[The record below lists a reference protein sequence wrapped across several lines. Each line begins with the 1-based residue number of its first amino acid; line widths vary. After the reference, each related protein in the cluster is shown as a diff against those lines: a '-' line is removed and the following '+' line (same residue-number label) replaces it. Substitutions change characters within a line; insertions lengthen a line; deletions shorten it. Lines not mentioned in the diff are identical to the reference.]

1 MSTTPTSPT
10 TQSPL
15 TWQLI
20 GLSPALSDLT
30 LDIDRDLTVGRNA
43 QNDVVLASGQ
53 VSRQHARLTV
63 QDGQVWLQDLGSANG
78 TFVNGSRIADAP
90 VALQLGDEVAFAEL
104 AFVVA
109 SDDLADGMDT
119 LEAMLTTP
127 NAQTTDVYTIS
138 HELPT
143 AKDLTT
149 DNAIHTTATADIDT
163 PTISPAPAT
172 KQPQP
177 TPMPTPTATDDA
189 MPKAAALAPTPSEP
203 APALLPTASEDHH
216 ELAKQGSKHSTVAI
230 AVVVIVALII
240 IVALFFR

>member
-1 MSTTPTSPT
+1 MSAPHAPST

-15 TWQLI
+15 AWQLI
-20 GLSPALSDLT
+20 GLSPALGDLT
-30 LDIDRDLTVGRNA
+30 LNVDRDLTVGRNA
-43 QNDVVLASGQ
+43 QNDIVLASGQ
-53 VSRQHARLTV
+53 VSRQHARLSI
-63 QDGQVWLQDLGSANG
+63 QAKRLQLQDLGSANG
-78 TFVNGSRIADAP
+78 TFVNGKRLSGEP
-90 VALQLGDEVAFAEL
+90 VTLQLGDEVAFADL

-109 SDDLADGMDT
+109 SEDLADGMDA
-119 LEAMLTTP
+119 LAAVLTTP
-127 NAQTTDVYTIS
+127 NTATTEVYTIS
-138 HELPT
+138 HEPPT
-143 AKDLTT
+143 AKAIAT
-149 DNAIHTTATADIDT
+149 DNAIQHTATADIDT

-230 AVVVIVALII
+230 AIVVIVALII

>member
-109 SDDLADGMDT
+109 SDDLADGMDA

-138 HELPT
+138 HESPT
-143 AKDLTT
+143 AKDFAI
-149 DNAIHTTATADIDT
+149 DNAIHNTATTNIDT

>member
-1 MSTTPTSPT
+1 MSTTPTSST

-20 GLSPALSDLT
+20 GLSPAMSDLT

-109 SDDLADGMDT
+109 SEDLADGMDA
-119 LEAMLTTP
+119 LAAVLTTP
-127 NAQTTDVYTIS
+127 NTATTEVYTIS
-138 HELPT
+138 HEPPT
-143 AKDLTT
+143 AKAIAT
-149 DNAIHTTATADIDT
+149 DNAIQHTATADIDT
-163 PTISPAPAT
+163 PPVRSAT
-172 KQPQP
+172 AAQLPNATSTPQP
-177 TPMPTPTATDDA
+177 TTTTNTDNTAPPSTSDTPTP
-189 MPKAAALAPTPSEP
+189 E
-203 APALLPTASEDHH
+203 LLPTSTANSQ

-230 AVVVIVALII
+230 AIVVIVALII

>member
-127 NAQTTDVYTIS
+127 NAQTTDVYAIS
-138 HELPT
+138 HESPT
-143 AKDLTT
+143 DKDLTT
-149 DNAIHTTATADIDT
+149 DNAIHNTATTNIDT
-163 PTISPAPAT
+163 PTISPAPVT

-177 TPMPTPTATDDA
+177 APVPTPTATDDA
-189 MPKAAALAPTPSEP
+189 MPKAAAPAPTPSDS

>member
-1 MSTTPTSPT
+1 MSAPHAPST

-15 TWQLI
+15 AWQLI
-20 GLSPALSDLT
+20 GLSPALGDLT
-30 LDIDRDLTVGRNA
+30 LNVDRDLTVGRNA

-90 VALQLGDEVAFAEL
+90 VALQLGDEVAFADL

-109 SDDLADGMDT
+109 SEDLADGMDA
-119 LEAMLTTP
+119 LAAVLTTP
-127 NAQTTDVYTIS
+127 NTATTEVYTIS
-138 HELPT
+138 HEPPT
-143 AKDLTT
+143 AKAIAT
-149 DNAIHTTATADIDT
+149 DNAIQHTATADIDT
-163 PTISPAPAT
+163 PPVRSAT
-172 KQPQP
+172 AAQLPNATSTPQP
-177 TPMPTPTATDDA
+177 TTTTNTDNTAPPSTSDTPTP
-189 MPKAAALAPTPSEP
+189 E
-203 APALLPTASEDHH
+203 LLPTSTANSQ

-230 AVVVIVALII
+230 AIVVIVALII